1 MPPSRC
7 ARCLYAR
14 RLFSTSRDSGL
25 EAVPF
30 HLSTAAAIS
39 AFSAWHA
46 TLSPLA
52 SRIVSVTPLYLPYW
66 VFTARERASS
76 VWLQYQPALSV
87 YSGARI
93 PRAIAASAR
102 LAPSSLHHAQP
113 YTSSFLLSK
122 PLGTVVEPFLLY
134 EASAW
139 GLAQAAYSAEHARA
153 RGFEE
158 VRSRRVLAPAFV
170 VEYTLLG
177 GVPLTAYVPGV
188 SGAVW
193 GTAQQAPGARLYAYA
208 RGHAPG
214 VQLPTAGTLGVL
226 LELLARGSPQLAKA
240 LAFLAATLVRIAA
253 PPLLVGALLLLG
265 HTVVSPLIAQRSL
278 AAAWEAQRAQEGR
291 QQQGL
296 KDEWRF
302 REVVARARQD
312 VRGAAASARRASGG
326 RLPPP
331 APPGDLHALLGVGRG
346 ASREEITAGFRREL
360 QKYHPDHAEAGG
372 WDPTAASDRTRDII
386 EAYRSLR
393 R

>member
-1 MPPSRC
+1 M
-7 ARCLYAR
+7 RCLYAR
-14 RLFSTSRDSGL
+14 RLFSTSHDGL

-30 HLSTAAAIS
+30 HLSTVAAIS

-52 SRIVSVTPLYLPYW
+52 CHLVSITPLYLPYW
-66 VFTARERASS
+66 VFSARGKSSS
-76 VWLQYQPALSV
+76 VWLQHQPALSV

-102 LAPSSLHHAQP
+102 LAPSPLHHAQP
-113 YTSSFLLSK
+113 YTSSSLLSQ
-122 PLGTVVEPFLLY
+122 PHGTVVEPFSLY

-139 GLAQAAYSAEHARA
+139 GLAQAAYAAENARA

-170 VEYTLLG
+170 VAYTLL
-177 GVPLTAYVPGV
+177 GVPLTAYVPGM

-193 GTAQQAPGARLYAYA
+193 GTAQEAPGARLYAYA

-240 LAFLAATLVRIAA
+240 LAMLAATLVRISA

-265 HTVVSPLIAQRSL
+265 HTVVSPYIAQRGL

-312 VRGAAASARRASGG
+312 VRGAAASASGPSSARRASRG
-326 RLPPP
+326 RQPPP
-331 APPGDLHALLGVGRG
+331 TPPGDLHALLGVSRG

-372 WDPTAASDRTRDII
+372 WDPAAASDRTRDII
-386 EAYRSLR
+386 EAYKTLR
-393 R
+393 K